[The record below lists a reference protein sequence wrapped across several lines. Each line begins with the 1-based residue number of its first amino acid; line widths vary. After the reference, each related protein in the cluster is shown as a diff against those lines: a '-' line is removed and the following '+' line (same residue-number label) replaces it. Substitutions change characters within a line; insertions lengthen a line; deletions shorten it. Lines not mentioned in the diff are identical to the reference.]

1 MRRLMLML
9 IVVLTCLI
17 CPLSIMAQGNETETI
32 ADNDTPKAGK
42 KDKNTNSIVLMG
54 TGIMVIGGC
63 CYYMLNK
70 QRDLTLEV
78 AGTHIN
84 EDGSLTVKLA
94 YNNPRNEKIVV
105 NQNEIS
111 VNTGLA
117 IILEK
122 DDICALEPRKQKDV
136 MTIVINESTDLTWNI
151 NGESISIS
159 GKDLLIK
166 ERG

>member
-1 MRRLMLML
+1 MRRLMMIFLVAMS
-9 IVVLTCLI
+9 CLI
-17 CPLSIMAQGNETETI
+17 APLGLMAEGDETETI
-32 ADNDTPKAGK
+32 VDNTTPEAGK
-42 KDKNTNSIVLMG
+42 RKNNTNNIVLMG

-78 AGTHIN
+78 ASTHLN

-94 YNNPRNEKIVV
+94 YNNPKNEKIVV
-105 NQNEIS
+105 DQNEIS
-111 VNTGLA
+111 VNKGLA

-122 DDICALEPRKQKDV
+122 DDMCTLEPRKQKDV
-136 MTIVINESTDLTWNI
+136 VTVVINENTDLTWNI

-159 GKDLLIK
+159 GKDLLEK

>member
-1 MRRLMLML
+1 MRRLMFILL
-9 IVVLTCLI
+9 VALACLI
-17 CPLSIMAQGNETETI
+17 YPISLMADGSDTETI
-32 ADNDTPKAGK
+32 TDNATPEAGK
-42 KDKNTNSIVLMG
+42 KKSYSNNVILLG
-54 TGIMVIGGC
+54 TGIMVLGGC
-63 CYYMLNK
+63 CYYVLNK
-70 QRDLTLEV
+70 ERDLSLEV
-78 AGTHIN
+78 ASTHLN
-84 EDGSLTVKLA
+84 EDGSLTVKLS

-105 NQNEIS
+105 DQNELS

-122 DDICALEPRKQKDV
+122 EDICNLEPRKQKDV

-151 NGESISIS
+151 NDESISIS

>member
-1 MRRLMLML
+1 MAPLGLM
-9 IVVLTCLI
+9 
-17 CPLSIMAQGNETETI
+17 AEGDETETI
-32 ADNDTPKAGK
+32 VDNTTPEAGK
-42 KDKNTNSIVLMG
+42 RKNNTNNIVLMG

-63 CYYMLNK
+63 CYYVLNK

-78 AGTHIN
+78 ASAHLN
-84 EDGSLTVKLA
+84 DDGSLTVKLA

-105 NQNEIS
+105 DQNEIS
-111 VNTGLA
+111 VNKGLA

-122 DDICALEPRKQKDV
+122 DDMCILEPRKQKNV
-136 MTIVINESTDLTWNI
+136 VTVVINENTDLTWNI

-159 GKDLLIK
+159 GKDLLEK